1 MGLPVSLCS
10 AYGSPRMEIEC
21 GDGIEVIFHSE
32 HDLVVIGSKLYTRPG
47 FLSDENFKGLI
58 RVS

>member
-1 MGLPVSLCS
+1 
-10 AYGSPRMEIEC
+10 MEIEC